1 MLQPLS
7 KFENLLQCKSFADL
21 HKKTSG
27 IVQELGF
34 EHFLFGLRM
43 EIVGQ
48 PTEDFVLSGYPER
61 WWEAYQEHDFDR
73 IDPIVSHCK
82 TSHRPLLWEREQYSN
97 AYAAAMFE
105 EAAMFGIRSG
115 VSVPLHGS
123 VRREFGLLSL
133 ASGDACIDGYT
144 EQILGQSQLLAS
156 FLYEAV
162 QKIAAKQLN
171 VPSPTLTPREHECI
185 RWAAA
190 GKSTWE
196 ISCILKTSER
206 TIYFHICNV
215 MTKLNVVNRQQAI
228 AKGMALGLI

>member
-1 MLQPLS
+1 MFQSLIKL
-7 KFENLLQCKSFADL
+7 ENLLQCKSFADL
-21 HKKTSG
+21 HKETAA

-48 PTEDFVLSGYPER
+48 PTEDFVLSGYPDR
-61 WWEAYQEHDFDR
+61 WWEAYQQHRFDR
-73 IDPIVSHCK
+73 IDPIVTHCK
-82 TSHRPLLWEREQYSN
+82 SSHRPLLWEAQHYQDP
-97 AYAAAMFE
+97 YAATMFE
-105 EAAMFGIRSG
+105 EAAFFDIRSG

-133 ASGDACIDGYT
+133 ASGDASLGSHT
-144 EQILGQSQLLAS
+144 EQVLGQGQLLAN

-171 VPSPTLTPREHECI
+171 VLSPTLTPREHECI

-190 GKSTWE
+190 GKSSWE
-196 ISCILKTSER
+196 ISCILRTSER

-215 MTKLNVVNRQQAI
+215 IAKLNVVNRQQAI

>member
-1 MLQPLS
+1 MFQPLR

-21 HKKTSG
+21 HDETQR
-27 IVQELGF
+27 IVQALGF

-48 PTEDFVLSGYPER
+48 PTEDFILSGYPER
-61 WWEAYQEHDFDR
+61 WWEAYREQGLDR
-73 IDPIVSHCK
+73 IDPVVAHCK
-82 TSHRPLLWEREQYSN
+82 RSHRPLLWDGSQYQDRQT
-97 AYAAAMFE
+97 ATLFE
-105 EAAMFGIRSG
+105 DAAMFGIRSG
-115 VSVPLHGS
+115 ISVPLHGS
-123 VRREFGLLSL
+123 VRREFGLLSV
-133 ASGDACIDGYT
+133 ASSDAGIDGRT
-144 EQILGQSQLLAS
+144 EQVVGQSQLLAS

-171 VPSPTLTPREHECI
+171 VLSPTLTPREHECI

-196 ISCILKTSER
+196 ISCILRTSER

-215 MTKLNVVNRQQAI
+215 MAKLNVVNRQQAI

>member
-1 MLQPLS
+1 MFQPLS
-7 KFENLLQCKSFADL
+7 KFEKLLQCKSFAEL
-21 HKKTSG
+21 HKDTSR

-48 PTEDFVLSGYPER
+48 PTTDFVLSGYPER
-61 WWEAYQEHDFDR
+61 WWEAYQAHGFDR

-82 TSHRPLLWEREQYSN
+82 ANHRPLLWEGRQYQD
-97 AYAAAMFE
+97 ADRGAMFE
-105 EAAMFGIRSG
+105 EAALFGVRSG

-133 ASGDACIDGYT
+133 ASGDSSLDSQT
-144 EQILGQSQLLAS
+144 DQVLGQGQLLAN

-162 QKIAAKQLN
+162 QKIAAKQLD
-171 VPSPTLTPREHECI
+171 VLSPTLTPREHECI

-196 ISCILKTSER
+196 ISCILRTSER

-215 MTKLNVVNRQQAI
+215 IAKLNVVNRQQAI